1 VSSHVNPVLRF
12 VLTCAVTALGA
23 SAATAALAAQ
33 EYNGKL
39 SQPRARTVESFT
51 GQVIVKWRAQAVALS
66 ESQAGMPGLS
76 KAQIKDNS
84 RQARVAKLAANTGL
98 RLQATREIAPALD
111 VLKLEAPLARAA
123 LEQALQRLRAD
134 DAVEFAEP
142 DELRFAH
149 AIPSDALFLPNQW
162 YLQTNE
168 IAAVRAT
175 QAWDATTGSSGTVVA
190 VLDTGVRYNHADLG
204 SATQS
209 GKLLPGFD
217 FVSQDSGNA
226 FAVANDGNGRDADAS
241 DPGDWIDNADLQR
254 APFNSQGC
262 QVSDSSWHG
271 TRVSGIVGALSNNGT
286 GIAGLGWSTWVL
298 PVRVLGKCGGSDS
311 DILAAMR
318 WAGGLTVAGVP
329 ANPYPAKVLNLS
341 LGSDGPCLQTYV
353 SVVNELTA
361 AGVLVVASAGNDGGV
376 VDAPGNCPGVVAVGA
391 VRHIGTKV
399 GFSNVGPGVDISAPG
414 GNCVNTAPG
423 APCLFSIGT
432 TTDTGTTG
440 PVTPGF
446 TDQFNFNVG
455 TSFSSPIVAGTA
467 ALMHAVNAKL
477 PPALLTARLR
487 EGARAFPTTST
498 TVPAPPVCHIP
509 INDTD
514 IQATECI
521 CTTQTCGAGML
532 DAAASVTAALRPAA
546 SIQLPATVVAGQN
559 VSLDANA
566 TAAACGRTVATF
578 AWTVQV
584 PGSQPP
590 TIVGA
595 DQAVASVL
603 APTSGEFTLRL
614 TVTDNTGAQDFADV
628 TVRTNSAST
637 TAVPL
642 LAGNACPPPIT
653 VQQTPPPP
661 PPPAP
666 PPIGGDSGGG
676 GGGGAL
682 GPGMLA
688 LLFGLLLCGTLQV
701 GPLGMRVSPRPS

>member
-1 VSSHVNPVLRF
+1 MSSRMNPVLVS
-12 VLTCAVTALGA
+12 VLVCAATALGA
-23 SAATAALAAQ
+23 SAPAAVFAAQ
-33 EYNGKL
+33 EFNGKL
-39 SQPRARTVESFT
+39 SQPRARPAAAAT
-51 GQVIVKWRAQAVALS
+51 GQVIVKWRARAVAQSQSQGLGKS
-66 ESQAGMPGLS
+66 E
-76 KAQIKDNS
+76 S
-84 RQARVAKLAANTGL
+84 RQARVAKLAASTGV
-98 RLQATREIAPALD
+98 RLEAAREIAPALD
-111 VLKLEAPLARAA
+111 VLKLEAPLARAELA
-123 LEQALQRLRAD
+123 EVLQRLRAD

-142 DELRFAH
+142 DERRFAH
-149 AIPSDALFLPNQW
+149 AIPSDALFVQNQW

-168 IAAVRAT
+168 IASVRAT
-175 QAWDATTGSSGTVVA
+175 QAWDVTTGSNGTVVA
-190 VLDTGVRYNHADLG
+190 VLDTGVRYDHSDLG
-204 SATQS
+204 SATQG

-217 FVSQDSGNA
+217 FISQDTGNA
-226 FAVANDGNGRDADAS
+226 FAVANDGNGRDSDPS
-241 DPGDWIDNADLQR
+241 DPGDWISSADLQR
-254 APFNSQGC
+254 APFDSQGC
-262 QVSDSSWHG
+262 ALSDSSWHG

-286 GIAGLGWSTWVL
+286 GIAGIGWTTWVL

-318 WAGGLTVAGVP
+318 WAGGLAVAGVP

-353 SVVNELTA
+353 AVVNELSA

-376 VDAPGNCPGVVAVGA
+376 VDAPGNCPGVIAVGA

-399 GFSNVGPGVDISAPG
+399 GFSNVGTGVTISAPG

-423 APCLFSIGT
+423 SPCLFSIGT
-432 TTDTGTTG
+432 TTDTGTTS
-440 PVTPGF
+440 PVSPGF

-467 ALMHAVNAKL
+467 GLMHAVNAKL
-477 PPALLTARLR
+477 PPALLAARLR

-498 TVPAPPVCHIP
+498 TVPAPPVCHVP
-509 INDTD
+509 INDSD

-532 DAAASVTAALRPAA
+532 DAAASVTAALRPAV
-546 SIQLPATVVAGQN
+546 SIQLPASVVAGQN
-559 VSLDANA
+559 VSLDANGS
-566 TAAACGRTVATF
+566 AAACGRTVSTF

-584 PGSQPP
+584 PGGQPP
-590 TIVGA
+590 TIVNP

-653 VQQTPPPP
+653 VQQTPPTP

-666 PPIGGDSGGG
+666 PPIGGGGGG

-682 GPGMLA
+682 GLGMLA
-688 LLFGLLLCGTLQV
+688 LLLGLLRTRG
-701 GPLGMRVSPRPS
+701 